1 MTQITRRRRKKRRF
15 YWVELGFLLLGLIGL
30 RPEILTELLPSNR
43 SNNQS
48 LSQSPAYTTLVV
60 PLQQVQPAL
69 QYSSQP
75 AYQPL
80 YQVAQQPAT
89 HSYSL
94 YANQPQ
100 SLPQAPLQ
108 YNAGYDPNRY
118 DSARIASNPSQVT
131 SRYNSTNGYSTGSVS
146 SNSSYPPVVW
156 PEGFQ
161 PGANQSGLY
170 QTNGYP
176 PAGSTYYRR

>member
-1 MTQITRRRRKKRRF
+1 MTQITRRRRKKQRF
-15 YWVELGFLLLGLIGL
+15 YWVELGFLLLGIIGL

-43 SNNQS
+43 SNIQS

-60 PLQQVQPAL
+60 PLQQVQPVVQNNL
-69 QYSSQP
+69 P

-94 YANQPQ
+94 YATQPQ
-100 SLPQAPLQ
+100 PQAPLQ
-108 YNAGYDPNRY
+108 YNASYDPSRY

-131 SRYNSTNGYSTGSVS
+131 SRYNSSNGYSTGSVS

>member
-15 YWVELGFLLLGLIGL
+15 YWVELGFLLLGIIGL
-30 RPEILTELLPSNR
+30 RPEILTELFPSNR
-43 SNNQS
+43 SNIQS
-48 LSQSPAYTTLVV
+48 LSQSPAYTTMVV
-60 PLQQVQPAL
+60 PFQQVQPVVQHNL
-69 QYSSQP
+69 P

-100 SLPQAPLQ
+100 SLPQSPLP
-108 YNAGYDPNRY
+108 YNAGYDPTRY
-118 DSARIASNPSQVT
+118 DSARIASNPAQVT
-131 SRYNSTNGYSTGSVS
+131 SRYNNATGYSTGSVS

-156 PEGFQ
+156 PEGYQ
-161 PGANQSGLY
+161 PGANQPGLY
-170 QTNGYP
+170 QTNSYP